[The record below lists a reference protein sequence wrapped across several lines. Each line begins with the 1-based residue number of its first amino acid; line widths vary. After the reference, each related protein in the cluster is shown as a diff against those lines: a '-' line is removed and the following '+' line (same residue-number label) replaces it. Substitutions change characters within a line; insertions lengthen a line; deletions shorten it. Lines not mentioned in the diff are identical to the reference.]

1 MPRLRRVRPGGPG
14 ITRRKRGRGFEYR
27 GVDGQL
33 LTDEEALAR
42 IQALVIPPAWTDVWI
57 CPFPNGHIQALGT
70 DAAGRRQ
77 YLYHPAWR
85 VRRDAEK
92 FDKMLDFARSLPMV
106 RTITN
111 EHLAREG
118 MPRERSLA
126 CCVRLLDSG
135 FFRIGGET
143 YAETNNSYGLATM
156 RKEHVKLGR
165 SHDLVFEYVAK
176 SGKEQVQS
184 FVDPKVYDV
193 VATLK
198 RRRTGGIELFAYQAD
213 GMWRDVKSADINA
226 YLKEVAGAE
235 YSAKDFRTW
244 HATVYAAKAL
254 AVSVEA
260 NRSDTAR
267 KRAITRAV
275 TEVAHYLGN
284 TPTVCRNSY
293 IDPRV
298 IDRYRAG
305 ETIIRKD
312 EVLDAFGDPAGRELL
327 EAEVLALLE
336 EHPASATKAA

>member
-1 MPRLRRVRPGGPG
+1 LS
-14 ITRRKRGRGFEYR
+14 RRKRGRGFEYC
-27 GVDGQL
+27 GTDGQTL
-33 LTDEEALAR
+33 RDPDALER
-42 IQALVIPPAWTDVWI
+42 IRGLVIPPAWTDVWI
-57 CPFPNGHIQALGT
+57 CPFANGHIQAIGT

-92 FDKMLDFARSLPMV
+92 FDKMLSFAAALPAV
-106 RTITN
+106 RRLTD
-111 EHLAREG
+111 EHLAA
-118 MPRERSLA
+118 PTVTRERSLA

-156 RKEHVKLGR
+156 RKEHVKLERGH
-165 SHDLVFEYVAK
+165 SLQFEYVAK
-176 SGKEQVQS
+176 SGKDRVS
-184 FVDPKVYDV
+184 SLVDPAVYDV

-198 RRRTGGIELFAYQAD
+198 RRRSGGQELFAYLVD
-213 GMWRDVKSADINA
+213 GRWRDVKSADINA

-254 AVSVEA
+254 AMASEA
-260 NRSDTAR
+260 RRSESAQ
-267 KRAITRAV
+267 KRAIAHAV
-275 TEVAHYLGN
+275 KEVAHYLGN
-284 TPTVCRNSY
+284 TPAVCRSSY

-305 ETIIRKD
+305 QTIVRND
-312 EVLDAFGDPAGRELL
+312 AVLDAFGNPAARHVVEAAVLDLL
-327 EAEVLALLE
+327 DERADA
-336 EHPASATKAA
+336 AKAA